1 MVNFLTESGSQIIFC
16 GQAFRGLIVTF
27 DQFTKVESIHLIGS
41 FLQIL
46 EAPGY
51 KFIAK
56 DFSNFNNK
64 EAREVTPRLL
74 NDFANEH
81 NTTEAL
87 ILANFISHYGIELP
101 KEKPKQSDEQL
112 NLF

>member
-1 MVNFLTESGSQIIFC
+1 MVNFLTESGTPIFFC

-27 DQFTKVESIHLIGS
+27 DQFTKVESIYLIGS
-41 FLQIL
+41 FLQIV

-51 KFIAK
+51 KFMVK

-64 EAREVTPRLL
+64 ESREVTPRFLI
-74 NDFANEH
+74 DFANEH
-81 NTTEAL
+81 HTTEAL

-101 KEKPKQSDEQL
+101 KEKPKQLNEQL

>member
-1 MVNFLTESGSQIIFC
+1 MVNFLTESGTQIIFC

-46 EAPGY
+46 EAPNH
-51 KFIAK
+51 KFMAK
-56 DFSNFNNK
+56 DFINIEDRSGLK
-64 EAREVTPRLL
+64 LMPKYLSY
-74 NDFANEH
+74 FANAH
-81 NTTEAL
+81 HTTEAL

-101 KEKPKQSDEQL
+101 KQKPKQADEQL

>member
-1 MVNFLTESGSQIIFC
+1 MVNFLTESGNQIIFC

-51 KFIAK
+51 KFITK
-56 DFSNFNNK
+56 DFSSFNTK
-64 EAREVTPRLL
+64 TAYGITPRLL
-74 NDFANEH
+74 NDFASAH
-81 NTTEAL
+81 HTTEAL